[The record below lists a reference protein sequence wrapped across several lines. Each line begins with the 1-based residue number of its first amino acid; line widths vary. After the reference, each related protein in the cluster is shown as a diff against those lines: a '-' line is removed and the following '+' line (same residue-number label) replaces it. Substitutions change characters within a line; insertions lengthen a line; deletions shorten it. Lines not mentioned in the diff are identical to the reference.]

1 MKATLLSAVF
11 VLLLVNPIFAT
22 TVPAAVRRPTQ
33 TTLKA
38 SFKLPVMS
46 SAGKQIGTVTA
57 NSGTVVNIEHVRRQ
71 KIMISL
77 GGAKAWV
84 ARSSTDFD
92 QRLAAFKLSK
102 QNATAQVQYA
112 KAAQAA
118 TFRQQRQDASADF
131 QNQHANYSN
140 PLDQPAYDQTRSVVD
155 YYDWLGR
162 RYHIGAYGQRIYQ

>member
-11 VLLLVNPIFAT
+11 LLLLVNPIFAT
-22 TVPAAVRRPTQ
+22 TPAPARRPIQ

-57 NSGTVVNIEHVRRQ
+57 TSGTVVGIEHVRRQ

-112 KAAQAA
+112 RAAQSAA
-118 TFRQQRQDASADF
+118 FQQQRQDASADF

-162 RYHIGAYGQRIYQ
+162 RYHIGTNGRRIYQ